1 MSGRRVEFFVLA
13 CCFFLGVGL
22 LAGAQDP
29 TNQGKGT
36 ILGTVIDPTGI
47 GIPGVRI
54 TVLEEM
60 PPRNYD
66 VTTDCSG
73 FYRLSNLAAGRY
85 TVRFGSKGFRTE
97 TRTVLINAW
106 QVTPLDLKMQVG
118 QFVDWGPTIE
128 TWSGPLPTGSITGTV
143 MDGHGA
149 VIPGAHVLAIED
161 ATGNSV
167 GTTTNA
173 DGLFSLSGVG
183 RGTYTVRVEARGFK
197 TEIKRSVR
205 VEAEASIDFHLSV
218 GEYSGPIV
226 IPEPMAEQNRR
237 TEPESVGAIQGTV
250 LDGAGA
256 VPTRITAVNQATGKR
271 YETTTDSNGAYRFR
285 DLTAG
290 TYCAKF
296 ETAGARFE
304 ANWPRYET
312 SKEVTV
318 KPHSVSELN
327 VTIPAPR
334 EIVEVCSASCTIETI
349 QFALPEPAERKIAL
363 QVYAVSNF
371 AKAGS
376 ELWITITLANT
387 SKHSVFIREERGHSP
402 AVDYQ
407 IYAFGTCD
415 CPGLLKVAGEP
426 RRWSDVRVKPGGTVV
441 ERVDL
446 SKLMNFGTPGTYMIV
461 VGYEEKDSWRLARH
475 EVRYQPFV
483 RSNPITMTLVED
495 TR

>member
-173 DGLFSLSGVG
+173 DGLFGLSGVG
-183 RGTYTVRVEARGFK
+183 RGTYTVGVEARGFK
-197 TEIKRSVR
+197 TEIKRSV
-205 VEAEASIDFHLSV
+205 
-218 GEYSGPIV
+218 
-226 IPEPMAEQNRR
+226 
-237 TEPESVGAIQGTV
+237 
-250 LDGAGA
+250 
-256 VPTRITAVNQATGKR
+256 
-271 YETTTDSNGAYRFR
+271 
-285 DLTAG
+285 
-290 TYCAKF
+290 
-296 ETAGARFE
+296 
-304 ANWPRYET
+304 
-312 SKEVTV
+312 
-318 KPHSVSELN
+318 
-327 VTIPAPR
+327 
-334 EIVEVCSASCTIETI
+334 
-349 QFALPEPAERKIAL
+349 
-363 QVYAVSNF
+363 
-371 AKAGS
+371 
-376 ELWITITLANT
+376 
-387 SKHSVFIREERGHSP
+387 
-402 AVDYQ
+402 
-407 IYAFGTCD
+407 
-415 CPGLLKVAGEP
+415 P
-426 RRWSDVRVKPGGTVV
+426 RRGSQHRFSLIG
-441 ERVDL
+441 R
-446 SKLMNFGTPGTYMIV
+446 
-461 VGYEEKDSWRLARH
+461 
-475 EVRYQPFV
+475 
-483 RSNPITMTLVED
+483 
-495 TR
+495 